1 MEKMM
6 QQNLN
11 NILNELI
18 KFQDIVKE
26 KDKTIAALTKK
37 VAELETRLSAFNLD
51 TPVEHKEYNKF
62 SYKFH
67 KKNFSKLVVKRKN
80 GTLVEGKNSAEVF
93 FNAVLEADPLKVRQ
107 LNIVRGKLN
116 IVSNVLD
123 AKYGKFQKSAGNGWY
138 INTHS
143 STGLKKQMLDEI
155 NEKLGLG
162 MTVSVVKK

>member
-1 MEKMM
+1 MT

-18 KFQDIVKE
+18 NFQDVVEE
-26 KDKTIAALTKK
+26 KDKIIATLTKR
-37 VAELETRLSAFNLD
+37 VAELEEKLSTFNLD
-51 TPVEHKEYNKF
+51 TPVEHRNYSKF
-62 SYKFH
+62 SYKSH

-80 GTLVEGKNSAEVF
+80 GTLVEGKNSADVF
-93 FNAVLEADPLKVRQ
+93 FNAVIEADPLKVRQ

-123 AKYGKFQKSAGNGWY
+123 AKYGKSQKPTGNGWY

-143 STGLKKQMLDEI
+143 PTDLKKQMLDEI

-162 MTVSVVKK
+162 ITVSVVKK